1 MTSPMSD
8 EEKNSLSETLSKT
21 GDKIANV
28 SKRLGSLTVNAFEKT
43 AESTKSSMAKANDS
57 IKKTIQE
64 SKEKREQK
72 REEKVEEVK
81 SQLLEQ
87 EILEPVPEMIT
98 LPEFQKEHV
107 EIAQEQQEILNELV
121 EHMQRISSR
130 LDGVES
136 RLRSIHQSNLT
147 LDLLETK
154 KQNTDDGQQ
163 KNVTS
168 EPMKHFLAAL
178 GASLIWVAVLFGGH
192 AYIRE
197 NNFLVASTY
206 PAEIPMWSFG
216 IAMWSFMI
224 LHRLGKAAPIF
235 QVSFILKFQSA
246 VAVGLT
252 TMIALL
258 LTNDIFS
265 TMSTIW
271 RWGLLSI
278 VILFILI
285 GIISTI
291 WNSFSKLFSKRNEIE
306 IIH

>member
-1 MTSPMSD
+1 MAE
-8 EEKNSLSETLSKT
+8 EEKSTFTDTLSKT
-21 GDKIANV
+21 GDKIADV
-28 SKRLGSLTVNAFEKT
+28 SKRLGRLTVNAFEKT
-43 AESTKSSMAKANDS
+43 AESTKSSVAKANDS

-64 SKEKREQK
+64 SKEKREQI
-72 REEKVEEVK
+72 REEKANSIKNE
-81 SQLLEQ
+81 LLEQ
-87 EILEPVPEMIT
+87 EILEPIPAMIT
-98 LPEFQKEHV
+98 LPEFQKQHV

-121 EHMQRISSR
+121 EHLQRMSSR
-130 LDGVES
+130 LDHVES
-136 RLRSIHQSNLT
+136 RLKSIHQSNLT
-147 LDLLETK
+147 LDILESNNKITK
-154 KQNTDDGQQ
+154 ENHP

-178 GASLIWVAVLFGGH
+178 GASLIWLAILFGGH

-197 NNFLVASTY
+197 NNFLVANTY

-216 IAMWSFMI
+216 IAIWSFMI
-224 LHRLGKAAPIF
+224 LHRLGQAASIF
-235 QVSFILKFQSA
+235 QVSFIMKFQSA

-271 RWGLLSI
+271 RWGLVTI
-278 VILFILI
+278 VIVFILI
-285 GIISTI
+285 GVISTI
-291 WNSFSKLFSKRNEIE
+291 WNSFSRVFSKRNEIE